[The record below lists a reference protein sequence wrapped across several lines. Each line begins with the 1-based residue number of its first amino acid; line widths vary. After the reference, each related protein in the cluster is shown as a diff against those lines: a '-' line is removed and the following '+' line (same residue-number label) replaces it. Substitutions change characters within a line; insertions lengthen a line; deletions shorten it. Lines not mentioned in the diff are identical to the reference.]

1 MANRE
6 QQYTHIYDEL
16 IDKLGEGTWRVYVGG
31 VSHFARIGTGA
42 TPLIHVYLNEKDN
55 RRSVQLKAKSFSLS
69 RDSTEYARTILECLD
84 PNNTEILNVGTIA
97 HAASIQTIVKLEGTI
112 RRTFPPNLFKTIFKA
127 IVGNGLESK
136 GFIFSLK
143 EDSSCVTLCNKTGSM
158 TKPFLAIGRQ
168 ETDKEILG
176 RLLCGVYLS
185 NEYAKQKSWKNLQ
198 EERA

>member
-84 PNNTEILNVGTIA
+84 PNNTGILNAGTIA
-97 HAASIQTIVKLEGTI
+97 HAASIQTIVELEDTI
-112 RRTFPPNLFKTIFKA
+112 GRTFPPNLFKTIFKA
-127 IVGNGLESK
+127 IVGNGLESQ

-158 TKPFLAIGRQ
+158 TKQFLAIGRR

-176 RLLCGVYLS
+176 RLLCGLYLFE
-185 NEYAKQKSWKNLQ
+185 NKNRQ
-198 EERA
+198 EEILSAERS